1 MSEALAALD
10 VLVAQLKNA
19 DWKSR
24 DALKEQLVVLANA
37 FDDHATLEEHFTEVK
52 KSLSLELRWE
62 LDEVLERSAPPPE
75 VSEEPEEEEA
85 PKGPLTAED
94 LNLVYQDPR
103 GLVLHKSKVGERW
116 FATQKDPRSGQPQTF
131 ELQDAEISQ
140 LKIQLNG
147 SPYWVANA

>member
-1 MSEALAALD
+1 
-10 VLVAQLKNA
+10 
-19 DWKSR
+19 
-24 DALKEQLVVLANA
+24 
-37 FDDHATLEEHFTEVK
+37 
-52 KSLSLELRWE
+52 
-62 LDEVLERSAPPPE
+62 APPPE

-85 PKGPLTAED
+85 PKGPLTADD